1 MINKKGQAAMEFLMT
16 YGWALLVVL
25 IAIGALASFGVLNPG
40 QFLPETC
47 TVAPGISCI
56 DFSASASG
64 SPTTVGLTVMMQNGM
79 GIALT
84 GVTLDSTALTCTVAP
99 AGDWGA
105 GEVVTFTCTGAVGTE
120 GAMYSGT
127 EDGLTLD
134 YTVSGGL
141 AHSKAVSIMTKIGA

>member
-56 DFSASASG
+56 DFSASATS
-64 SPTTVGLTVMMQNGM
+64 TKGLVVMMQNGM

-84 GVTLDSTALTCTVAP
+84 DVTLDSTGLTCTVAP

-120 GAMYSGT
+120 GEMYSGT

-141 AHSKAVSIMTKIGA
+141 EHSKAVSIMTKIGA

>member
-64 SPTTVGLTVMMQNGM
+64 GPTTVGLTVMMQNGM

-84 GVTLDSTALTCTVAP
+84 GVTLDSTPLTCT
-99 AGDWGA
+99 AGSGTDWAA

-127 EDGLTLD
+127 EDGLTLN

>member
-56 DFSASASG
+56 DFSASD
-64 SPTTVGLTVMMQNGM
+64 TDGLIVMMQNGM

-84 GVTLDSTALTCTVAP
+84 DVTLDSTGLTCTVAP

-120 GAMYSGT
+120 GEMYSGT
-127 EDGLTLD
+127 EDGLTLN

>member
-56 DFSASASG
+56 DFSASESG
-64 SPTTVGLTVMMQNGM
+64 GLKVMMQNGM
-79 GIALT
+79 GIALID
-84 GVTLDSTALTCTVAP
+84 VALNSTSATTCAVAP

-105 GEVVTFTCTGAVGTE
+105 GEVVTFTCEGAGGTE
-120 GAMYSGT
+120 GEMYSGT
-127 EDGLTLD
+127 EDGLTLN

>member
-84 GVTLDSTALTCTVAP
+84 AVTLDSPAFECTLNPV
-99 AGDWGA
+99 GDWAA
-105 GEVVTFTCTGAVGTE
+105 GEVVTFECEGSVGTE

-141 AHSKAVSIMTKIGA
+141 AHSKAVS

>member
-56 DFSASASG
+56 DFSASETG
-64 SPTTVGLTVMMQNGM
+64 GLKVMMQNGM

-84 GVTLDSTALTCTVAP
+84 DVTLYSTALTCVEDL

-120 GAMYSGT
+120 GEMYSGT

-141 AHSKAVSIMTKIGA
+141 EHSKAVSIMTKIGA

>member
-56 DFSASASG
+56 DFSASDTG
-64 SPTTVGLTVMMQNGM
+64 GLTVMMQNGM

-84 GVTLDSTALTCTVAP
+84 DVTLASPALTCTLNPSGEWA
-99 AGDWGA
+99 AGG
-105 GEVVTFTCTGAVGTE
+105 VVTFTCIGAVGTE

-141 AHSKAVSIMTKIGA
+141 EHSKAVSIMTKIGA

>member
-56 DFSASASG
+56 DFSASATS
-64 SPTTVGLTVMMQNGM
+64 TKGLVVMMQNGM

-84 GVTLDSTALTCTVAP
+84 GVTLDSTALTCTLNPV
-99 AGDWGA
+99 GDWAA
-105 GEVVTFTCTGAVGTE
+105 GEVVTFECDGSVGTE

-141 AHSKAVSIMTKIGA
+141 EHSKAVSIMTKIGA